1 MSQGAVDL
9 PVRGHGVD
17 QYAAV
22 IDYEIL
28 QEIDEARLCVNSD
41 HSEMGSVAT
50 RRRRLGLVEG
60 YHVQSGFHPLWKPPR
75 EPYGDVR
82 DFLKADRLPRTSL
95 RADPAPLDVEVLRR
109 LHQKVSRDEQH
120 LIPELPRGFYAG
132 PPRRDG
138 RPARPCPPSV
148 RCLLSV
154 SLHHPDIL
162 EVHSQ
167 GIRYYLCEDRLVRL
181 PLS

>member
-17 QYAAV
+17 DYATV

-28 QEIDEARLCVNSD
+28 QQVDEARLCVNSD
-41 HSEMGSVAT
+41 HREMGCVAA
-50 RRRRLGLVEG
+50 RRRRFGLIEG
-60 YHVQSGFHPLWKPPR
+60 YHVQSGFHPLRKPPG
-75 EPYGDVR
+75 EPYRDVR
-82 DFLKADRLPRTSL
+82 DFLKAYRLPRISP
-95 RADPAPLDVEVLRR
+95 RSDSAPLDFEVLRR
-109 LHQKVSRDEQH
+109 LLQKVSRDEQH

-132 PPRRDG
+132 PTRSDG
-138 RPARPCPPSV
+138 RPARPCPPSI
-148 RCLLSV
+148 RCLLRV

-167 GIRYYLCEDRLVRL
+167 GIRYYLREDRLVRL
-181 PLS
+181 TLS